1 MTKIGETFKNL
12 RYPIA
17 YLNGLEKDDVI
28 HQDDIDRL
36 RAEGRIVEPRKKE
49 VRYIIGTTLIPHF
62 AYKNASKNEMTT
74 EAIALKFLIEKTI
87 KTNTISKKQ
96 YDDAIVQAEKE
107 EQDRVDAEKIKEI
120 KTTIP
125 VTKKSTKVT
134 KKTTAKK

>member
-1 MTKIGETFKNL
+1 MTKIGETFTDL

-17 YLNGLEKDDVI
+17 YLSGLEKDGLI

-62 AYKNASKNEMTT
+62 AFKNASVNKMTP
-74 EAIALKFLIEKTI
+74 EAVQLKIHVEKLIQA
-87 KTNTISKKQ
+87 NTVSKKQ

-107 EQDRVDAEKIKEI
+107 ESDHFATEKLPI
-120 KTTIP
+120 
-125 VTKKSTKVT
+125 VKKSTKVT